1 MAMWKR
7 HRTKWCRS
15 VAFGALLAGFT
26 SPGWAED
33 VNITTDAAVGI
44 NLDTFSGTTARIFPG
59 VTVNN
64 PDIVSNLGR
73 ALRASTQAWTVTN
86 QGNLI
91 QGPGGSAVVMNLG
104 GTFINDGSVTAPI
117 QGIRLGTNAGTA
129 GGTVENHAGATITGG
144 TNAVAIGGSNG
155 GAGTLVNAGTITGGS
170 ADGVAFSNGG
180 SVTNELGG
188 LIQVTNNTNA
198 VSIVRANGTVI
209 NSGTIRNS
217 GTGGFT
223 TGLQI
228 EGGAVTNNASGQIV
242 GGFNSI
248 WANGTRA
255 IAIIN
260 EGLVEASRT
269 QGGGSAIQVDAG
281 GSIANLAGGIIR
293 SNTSNAAL
301 TDAGIQFKGAGSI
314 TNSGW
319 IGSATGGLAIK
330 FTGAAAHGLTLNTGS
345 VLNGNVQGGTGIDD
359 LILTGSWAESI
370 SKFQA
375 FETLSM
381 EGTDWDITGNG
392 TFTTSS
398 AVQSGLLQVSGQLTS
413 PTVTV
418 DLLGTLGGNGT
429 IIGALINNG
438 ALAPGA
444 SIGQLNVTGSAAFSN
459 GSFCDVEV
467 TADGAGDKLAVTGAA
482 VVDGTIRV
490 SAGQGVYTPGTVFN
504 IVSATGGV
512 TGLFDGVTVNSAF
525 LAPEVTYDP
534 NNVYLT
540 LVGNTVSF
548 DDVADTFN
556 QNAVAQSLQDMA
568 AGDPVFDAV
577 MPLSADE
584 ARYAFDQLSGEAH
597 ASVLTVLIDESRPVR
612 EAMGRRLRQSGGEG
626 LPSGFDE
633 RPLAVAGAGMTGGA
647 NLWMEALGR
656 SAGISGDGNAAA
668 LDATTAGLLFG
679 VDATLGDGLRL
690 GLASGFQ
697 NTSFDV
703 DGRGTSGDIESYH
716 LAAYGGMRHG
726 AFDFRA
732 GGAYTLGGVETT
744 RQVVFLDFTDR
755 VEAEYDTQTGQVFGE
770 IGYLIPLGDASI
782 EPFGNLT
789 YIKVDREA
797 YVETGGPSALEVAA
811 TEESALLSTLGV
823 NFSAAMATSGDTTIR
838 ATGRLGWQHAFDAAA
853 PEQDLAFASGL
864 GSPFTVRGLA
874 LDQDSLIVE
883 AGLQAQLSARAAI
896 SLSYGGQFSDES
908 QSHAA
913 AAQLV
918 VNF

>member
-1 MAMWKR
+1 MR
-7 HRTKWCRS
+7 
-15 VAFGALLAGFT
+15 LA
-26 SPGWAED
+26 
-33 VNITTDAAVGI
+33 
-44 NLDTFSGTTARIFPG
+44 RY
-59 VTVNN
+59 
-64 PDIVSNLGR
+64 
-73 ALRASTQAWTVTN
+73 
-86 QGNLI
+86 
-91 QGPGGSAVVMNLG
+91 
-104 GTFINDGSVTAPI
+104 
-117 QGIRLGTNAGTA
+117 
-129 GGTVENHAGATITGG
+129 
-144 TNAVAIGGSNG
+144 
-155 GAGTLVNAGTITGGS
+155 
-170 ADGVAFSNGG
+170 
-180 SVTNELGG
+180 
-188 LIQVTNNTNA
+188 
-198 VSIVRANGTVI
+198 
-209 NSGTIRNS
+209 
-217 GTGGFT
+217 
-223 TGLQI
+223 
-228 EGGAVTNNASGQIV
+228 V
-242 GGFNSI
+242 GGFNGI
-248 WANGTRA
+248 WANSTRA
-255 IAIIN
+255 IAITN

-269 QGGGSAIQVDAG
+269 QGGGSAIQVDDGG
-281 GSIANLAGGIIR
+281 GSITNLAGGIIR

-301 TDAGIQFKGAGSI
+301 TDAGIQFTGPGSI

-330 FTGAAAHGLTLNTGS
+330 FTSAAAHDLTLNTGS
-345 VLNGNVQGGTGIDD
+345 VLSGNVQGGTGIDN
-359 LILTGSWAESI
+359 LILTGSWTESI

-381 EGTDWDITGNG
+381 QGTDWDITGNG

-418 DLLGTLGGNGT
+418 GSLGTLGGNGT
-429 IIGALINNG
+429 IIGALTNNG

-459 GSFCDVEV
+459 GSFFDVEV
-467 TADGAGDKLAVTGAA
+467 MPDGTGDKLAVTGAA
-482 VVDGTIRV
+482 LVDGTIRV
-490 SAGQGVYTPGTVFN
+490 SAGQGVYTLGTVFN

-568 AGDPVFDAV
+568 AGDPLFDAV

-612 EAMGRRLRQSGGEG
+612 EAMGRRLRQSGGPAGEG
-626 LPSGFDE
+626 QSSGFDE
-633 RPLAVAGAGMTGGA
+633 RPLAVAGAGTAGGA
-647 NLWMEALGR
+647 KLWMEALGR
-656 SAGISGDGNAAA
+656 SAEISDDGNAAA

-679 VDATLGDGLRL
+679 VDAMLGDGLRL

-703 DGRGTSGDIESYH
+703 DARGTSGDIESFH

-744 RQVVFLDFTDR
+744 RRIVFPNFTDQ
-755 VEAEYDTQTGQVFGE
+755 VEADYDAETGQVFGE

-797 YVETGGPSALEVAA
+797 YDETGGPSALEVAA

-864 GSPFTVRGLA
+864 GSSFTVRGLA

-883 AGLQAQLSARAAI
+883 AGLQAQLSAHAAL
-896 SLSYGGQFSDES
+896 SLSYSGQLSDDS

>member
-1 MAMWKR
+1 
-7 HRTKWCRS
+7 
-15 VAFGALLAGFT
+15 
-26 SPGWAED
+26 
-33 VNITTDAAVGI
+33 
-44 NLDTFSGTTARIFPG
+44 
-59 VTVNN
+59 
-64 PDIVSNLGR
+64 
-73 ALRASTQAWTVTN
+73 
-86 QGNLI
+86 
-91 QGPGGSAVVMNLG
+91 MNLG
-104 GTFINDGSVTAPI
+104 GTFINEGSVTAPF
-117 QGIRLGTNAGTA
+117 QGIRLGTNSGSA
-129 GGTVENHAGATITGG
+129 GGTVENHVGAIITGG
-144 TNAVAIGGSNG
+144 TNAVVIGGSAG

-170 ADGVAFSNGG
+170 ADGVAFSFGG
-180 SVTNELGG
+180 SVTNELGA
-188 LIQVTNNTNA
+188 LIQVTNNSNA

-209 NSGTIRNS
+209 NSGTIRNN

-223 TGLQI
+223 TGLAI
-228 EGGAVTNNASGQIV
+228 AGGTVTNNASGQIV
-242 GGFNSI
+242 GGFNGI
-248 WANGTRA
+248 WTNSVRA
-255 IAIIN
+255 TAIIN

-281 GSIANLAGGIIR
+281 GGSITNLAGGIIR

-301 TDAGIQFKGAGSI
+301 TDAGIQFTGAGSI

-330 FTGAAAHGLTLNTGS
+330 FTSAATHGLTLNTGS
-345 VLNGNVQGGTGIDD
+345 VLNGNVQGGTGIDN

-418 DLLGTLGGNGT
+418 GSLGTLGGNGT
-429 IIGALINNG
+429 IIGALTNNG

-444 SIGQLNVTGSAAFSN
+444 SIGQLNVTGSAGFGN
-459 GSFCDVEV
+459 GSFFDVEV
-467 TADGAGDKLAVTGAA
+467 MPDGTGDKLAVTGAA
-482 VVDGTIRV
+482 LVDGTIRV
-490 SAGQGVYTPGTVFN
+490 SAGQGVYTLGTVFN

-568 AGDPVFDAV
+568 AGDPLFDAV

-584 ARYAFDQLSGEAH
+584 ARSAFDQLSGEAH
-597 ASVLTVLIDESRPVR
+597 ASLLTLLIDESRPVR
-612 EAMGRRLRQSGGEG
+612 EAMGRRLRQSGGSAETPTG
-626 LPSGFDE
+626 LNNVDE
-633 RPLAVAGAGMTGGA
+633 RPLAVAGAGMAGGA
-647 NLWMEALGR
+647 KLWMEALGR
-656 SAGISGDGNAAA
+656 SAEISGDGNAAA

-679 VDATLGDGLRL
+679 VDAMLGDGLRL

-703 DGRGTSGDIESYH
+703 DARGTSGDVESYH

-744 RQVVFLDFTDR
+744 RRIVFPNFTDQ
-755 VEAEYDTQTGQVFGE
+755 VEADYDAETGQVFGE

-797 YVETGGPSALEVAA
+797 YDETGGPSALEVAA

-853 PEQDLAFASGL
+853 PEQGLAFASGL

-883 AGLQAQLSARAAI
+883 AGLQAQLSAQAAL
-896 SLSYGGQFSDES
+896 SLSYSGQLSDES

-913 AAQLV
+913 TAQLV